1 MSTSGDMFRQ
11 QDTSDNL
18 PNSSGRQQPRRW
30 EFTAQGRMGFGIREE
45 NITTNMHHSQGE
57 DAYDREQVWQE
68 RYSQQA
74 DPYDHQQR
82 WPPQDDYRHLQQPF
96 PAHLEASTS
105 SHPQAYGQRQ
115 DVPGY
120 PHPQADPYDRQQR
133 WAPPSD
139 YGQQQQQYHSSTYPD
154 ASTSSPPQPYGQLQ
168 DVPGYPHPQ
177 ADPYDRQQRWA
188 PPSDYGQQQQQY
200 HSSTYPDA
208 STSSHPQANQ
218 REPQQ
223 LRQQQASYEWSVRE
237 TASALQ

>member
-82 WPPQDDYRHLQQPF
+82 WPPQDDYRHLQQAF

-120 PHPQADPYDRQQR
+120 PHPQADPYVRQ
-133 WAPPSD
+133 
-139 YGQQQQQYHSSTYPD
+139 
-154 ASTSSPPQPYGQLQ
+154 L
-168 DVPGYPHPQ
+168 
-177 ADPYDRQQRWA
+177 RWA